1 MQIPDPQGSAILTW
15 ADFSLQ
21 WWRGRWNQG
30 NCMPFFSFPESCS
43 LRIMLGQFRWKL
55 LGHPLEINAPVFYH
69 SPQLPPADLTAETRA
84 VHTDLVSDHTLHG
97 VDRLQAGGTHF
108 FQHGLKKERLRL
120 NNWIMTTWKC
130 ICEVIYWLPACIA
143 FPCFIFFSDLLCE
156 FGLLIILGG
165 SVLIFSQ
172 NRKTNTLG
180 SYLMRKN
187 VFIWLR
193 VNNSFSWI
201 I

>member
-55 LGHPLEINAPVFYH
+55 LGHPLEINAPVSYH
-69 SPQLPPADLTAETRA
+69 SPQLPPADLTAETRV

-97 VDRLQAGGTHF
+97 VDRLQAGGAHF

-130 ICEVIYWLPACIA
+130 ICKVIYWISCLHCVSL
-143 FPCFIFFSDLLCE
+143 FYFFFQICCVS
-156 FGLLIILGG
+156 
-165 SVLIFSQ
+165 SV
-172 NRKTNTLG
+172 
-180 SYLMRKN
+180 YL
-187 VFIWLR
+187 
-193 VNNSFSWI
+193 SSWVGQC
-201 I
+201 